1 MGTFW
6 GYALNGQIHSCWIF
20 WQHLVVKMDKGWL
33 GAYCSALGGLCGDR
47 AKRHDLRVEHGRNHR
62 NGERA
67 GTAVNTPETDS
78 KATDIIGFFS
88 CSTVPANFARNL
100 ERERDEARD
109 QRDAITLRLGQTQEH
124 LVDARRSAEQ
134 WRAVAAKY
142 AGCTENE
149 CNRLPWETP
158 WDSQRNS

>member
-1 MGTFW
+1 M
-6 GYALNGQIHSCWIF
+6 
-20 WQHLVVKMDKGWL
+20 
-33 GAYCSALGGLCGDR
+33 
-47 AKRHDLRVEHGRNHR
+47 
-62 NGERA
+62 
-67 GTAVNTPETDS
+67 NTPETDS

-88 CSTVPANFARNL
+88 CSTVPAGFARKL
-100 ERERDEARD
+100 EHERDEALD

-124 LVDARRSAEQ
+124 LIDARKSAEQ

-158 WDSQRNS
+158 WDSLHNFVIRSVGGWVISGEFGEEFLTEIGGTWRFPVI

>member
-1 MGTFW
+1 M
-6 GYALNGQIHSCWIF
+6 
-20 WQHLVVKMDKGWL
+20 
-33 GAYCSALGGLCGDR
+33 
-47 AKRHDLRVEHGRNHR
+47 
-62 NGERA
+62 
-67 GTAVNTPETDS
+67 
-78 KATDIIGFFS
+78 
-88 CSTVPANFARNL
+88 

-149 CNRLPWETP
+149 CNRLPWEAP
-158 WDSQRNS
+158 WDDSLHNWQDGYDEEAKSNCERGDA